1 MSHRWRGGCQRVPGT
16 EPEAYPSLVQE
27 RATLNFMAEMM
38 RTTAAH
44 QLHAARR
51 TLYQECVT
59 SPEYIQMEQDQE
71 EVYRQMEEDR
81 EAAPSNE

>member
-1 MSHRWRGGCQRVPGT
+1 
-16 EPEAYPSLVQE
+16 
-27 RATLNFMAEMM
+27 MAEMM

-44 QLHAARR
+44 QPNVARS

-71 EVYRQMEEDR
+71 EMYLQMEED
-81 EAAPSNE
+81 EKAAPSKE